1 MAKSIRMNPR
11 TKSDTQTKNALL
23 DFIRYERLNVI
34 EKVKCSYPSLPKE
47 EIEDIFQTVCI
58 ALVDKVHEENF
69 RLTCSLFHYVYR
81 CCWNQAEHKSRHPER
96 ALQLPTDDLMR
107 DDNMDNY
114 ENQPIQQEKVDRLLN
129 SLFEEPDE
137 REELL
142 NRVCEVVKDLPA
154 PCDKILYGMYSTPKK
169 KQEVIARECGYSN
182 AAVVRVMASRCKS
195 KFRDRFKSIYESFKK
210 SL

>member
-11 TKSDTQTKNALL
+11 TKSDTLTKNALL
-23 DFIRYERLNVI
+23 DFIRDERLNVI

-58 ALVDKVHEENF
+58 ALVDKVHDENF
-69 RLTCSLFHYVYR
+69 RLTSSLFYYVYR

-114 ENQPIQQEKVDRLLN
+114 ENQPIQQEKVDQLLN

-137 REELL
+137 REVLL

-169 KQEVIARECGYSN
+169 KQEVIAQECGYSN
-182 AAVVRVMASRCKS
+182 AAVVRTMASRCKS